1 MFCIWCQK
9 NQEFEEKKHT
19 LTLAERLNK
28 GENLI

>member
-1 MFCIWCQK
+1 MCCIWCQK